1 MYENFLERKGCILA
15 DDMGL
20 GKTVQVTFYQL
31 RNNIIDIC
39 LPWYTCNEKAIKTG
53 SDCGSSY
60 PNGVLEDRN

>member
-20 GKTVQVTFYQL
+20 GKTVQVTLYQL
-31 RNNIIDIC
+31 SKNIVDIC
-39 LPWYTCNEKAIKTG
+39 LPWHTCNEKAIKTG
-53 SDCGSSY
+53 CDCGSSD